1 MVNYNKY
8 VETDP
13 WMLPFWCPRLLQDP
27 IFQHQLKIRWELLR
41 SSELSNSS
49 VLNLV
54 QNTADYLI
62 ENGTVDRNYKR
73 WCGVD
78 VDYPSVIDDLKT
90 HLEQRLDWMDLQ
102 INAF

>member
-1 MVNYNKY
+1 
-8 VETDP
+8 
-13 WMLPFWCPRLLQDP
+13 MLPFWWPRLLQDP

-73 WCGVD
+73 WNGID
-78 VDYPSVIDDLKT
+78 MDYPSVINDLKI

>member
-13 WMLPFWCPRLLQDP
+13 WMLPFWWSRLLQDP

>member
-1 MVNYNKY
+1 M
-8 VETDP
+8 
-13 WMLPFWCPRLLQDP
+13 
-27 IFQHQLKIRWELLR
+27 
-41 SSELSNSS
+41 
-49 VLNLV
+49 

-73 WCGVD
+73 WSGVD
-78 VDYPSVIDDLKT
+78 VDYSSVIDDLKT

>member
-1 MVNYNKY
+1 MA
-8 VETDP
+8 EIIAGS
-13 WMLPFWCPRLLQDP
+13 LF
-27 IFQHQLKIRWELLR
+27 FQRQLKTRWQLLR
-41 SSELSNSS
+41 YSELSNST

-73 WCGVD
+73 WSGVD
-78 VDYPSVIDDLKT
+78 VDYTAVIDDLKT
-90 HLEQRLDWMDLQ
+90 HLEQRLNWMELQ